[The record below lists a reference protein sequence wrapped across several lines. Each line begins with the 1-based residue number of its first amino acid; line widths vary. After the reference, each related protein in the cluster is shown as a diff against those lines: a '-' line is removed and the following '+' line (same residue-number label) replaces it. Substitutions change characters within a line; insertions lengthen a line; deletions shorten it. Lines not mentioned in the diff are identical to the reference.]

1 MFKKDRLSSYPPLLE
16 PGSLRSVRNLEFYS
30 ALVDD
35 NLTSCFQNEIEAS
48 NRLCSLCNQTA
59 SKWRFPKMGGTSKSS
74 FLDGIFHYK
83 ASILGYLHF
92 RKPPNHCFQ
101 IENRLTAAFPHEAL
115 RPPVGGDLKQ
125 HGFCGRL
132 MKKPYTIYGISLNS
146 QASLTVKR
154 GGDGA
159 FSKVSG
165 YQFP

>member
-1 MFKKDRLSSYPPLLE
+1 
-16 PGSLRSVRNLEFYS
+16 
-30 ALVDD
+30 
-35 NLTSCFQNEIEAS
+35 
-48 NRLCSLCNQTA
+48 
-59 SKWRFPKMGGTSKSS
+59 MGGTSKSS

-115 RPPVGGDLKQ
+115 RRPVGGDLKQ

-132 MKKPYTIYGISLNS
+132 MKKPYTIYGISLYS

-154 GGDGA
+154 GGGWLYFQSFRISISINFRRCSKLTSHASIYGIKGRSHPIGFTPEQGSIPWDQPAGLQQDGSPSRSTWTA
-159 FSKVSG
+159 RRLNGMVIS
-165 YQFP
+165 